1 MIIHIDGAS
10 GSGKS
15 TLGNY
20 FKKYKDVVI
29 LDTDTFDDPSV
40 LKAMTKFNVDKQE
53 KKMDQYKGTLNKKKL
68 DDFIEKNH
76 DKTIIIIGLLHD
88 GFDKVKVDYGFTIKI
103 DSETLYK
110 QYTLRTLKNIKKY
123 HTAITRLIKSK
134 KSQTQKHYYLCYK
147 YGIRD
152 GLDGQGP
159 IQLKKSIT
167 KKKLHA
173 KKKGYI
179 YADKNKIK
187 MRIKQL
193 LKNR

>member
-1 MIIHIDGAS
+1 MIIHINGAS

-29 LDTDTFDDPSV
+29 LDTDAFDDPSA
-40 LKAMTKFNVDKQE
+40 LKAMTKFDIDKQE
-53 KKMDQYKGTLNKKKL
+53 KKWDQYKGLLNKKKL
-68 DDFIEKNH
+68 DEFIKKNH

-88 GFDKVKVDYGFTIKI
+88 GFDKIKVDYGFTIKI

-110 QYTLRTLKNIKKY
+110 QYTLRTLKNIKRH
-123 HTAITRLIKSK
+123 HTEITRLIKSK

-147 YGIRD
+147 YEIRN
-152 GLDGQGP
+152 GLDGEGP

-167 KKKLHA
+167 KKRLEA
-173 KKKGYI
+173 KKRGYM
-179 YADKNKIK
+179 YAEKNKIRL
-187 MRIKQL
+187 RIVQL